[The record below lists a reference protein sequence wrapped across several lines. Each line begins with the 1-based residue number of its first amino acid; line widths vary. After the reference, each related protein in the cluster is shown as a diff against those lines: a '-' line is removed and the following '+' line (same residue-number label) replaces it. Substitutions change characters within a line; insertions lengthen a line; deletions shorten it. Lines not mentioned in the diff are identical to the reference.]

1 MQRLPG
7 WEWGPQERAEPV
19 RSPQPHGVCSSS
31 RQLEPA
37 LPLPPESQLAG
48 GLADRG
54 VVC

>member
-7 WEWGPQERAEPV
+7 WELEPQERTELA
-19 RSPQPHGVCSSS
+19 RGPQPRGACSSS
-31 RQLEPA
+31 RQLDPA

-48 GLADRG
+48 RLADRG